1 MTQNMSEPQL
11 PIVTV
16 TPTSLVYGGEAMGRL
31 PDGRAV
37 FVPYALP
44 GETVSVRLV
53 EQKRGY
59 ARGELLEVLTPS
71 QARIEPLCLHFGVCG
86 GCHYQHMS
94 YEDQL
99 VAKTGILGEQLERIG
114 GLVDPPVEP
123 AVSSPNQTLY
133 RNHVQFHLTADGKI
147 GYHKARSDEV
157 LPIQECHLPEA
168 PLNAIWPQLDFE
180 TLPGL
185 ERFAMRMGIEDDVQL
200 ILESSDLR
208 PPEINIRDL
217 SVSIVHL
224 SPGGSLVLGGSE
236 AVWIEV
242 LDRSFQVSAGSFFQ
256 VNTPM
261 AAGMVAHLLEILPNY
276 QPLNSDA
283 ILLDVYCGVG
293 LFSAFLAPLVSRLV
307 GIESSPA
314 AASDFVAN
322 LDEFDHVELYEAT
335 AEEVLPNLDIA
346 PDIVLLDPTRAGI
359 SRQAMDGLLGLAS
372 PLLVYISC
380 DPATLARD
388 AKRLTARGYRLDQ
401 ITPFDLFP
409 QTYHIESI
417 SFWTIGLKVN

>member
-1 MTQNMSEPQL
+1 MTQNMSEPQP

-31 PDGRAV
+31 QDGRAV
-37 FVPYALP
+37 FVPYTLP
-44 GETVSVRLV
+44 GETVSVRLIV
-53 EQKRGY
+53 QKRGY

-99 VAKTGILGEQLERIG
+99 TVKTRILGEQLERIG

-133 RNHVQFHLTADGKI
+133 RNHVQFHLTTDGKI

-180 TLPGL
+180 ALPGL
-185 ERFAMRMGIEDDVQL
+185 ERFALRLGIEDDIQL
-200 ILESSDLR
+200 ILESSDLK

-217 SVSIVHL
+217 PVSVVHL

-276 QPLNSDA
+276 QPLKSDA
-283 ILLDVYCGVG
+283 TLLDVYCGVG

-335 AEEVLPNLDIA
+335 AEEVLPSLDIA
-346 PDIVLLDPTRAGI
+346 PDIVLLDPPRAGI

-388 AKRLTARGYRLDQ
+388 AKRLTAHGYRLEQ

-417 SFWTIGLKVN
+417 SFWTIGVKVN

>member
-1 MTQNMSEPQL
+1 MTQNMNEPQL

-44 GETVSVRLV
+44 GETISVQLV

-99 VAKTGILGEQLERIG
+99 TAKTGILGEQLERIG

-157 LPIQECHLPEA
+157 LPIQECHLPES

-180 TLPGL
+180 ALPGL
-185 ERFAMRMGIEDDVQL
+185 ERFAIRLGIEDDVQI
-200 ILESSDLR
+200 ILESSDLK
-208 PPEINIRDL
+208 PPEINIQDL
-217 SVSIVHL
+217 PVSVVHL
-224 SPGGSLVLGGSE
+224 SPVGSLVLGGSE
-236 AVWIEV
+236 VVWIEV
-242 LDRSFQVSAGSFFQ
+242 LERSFQVSAGSFFQ

-276 QPLNSDA
+276 QPPKSDA
-283 ILLDVYCGVG
+283 TLLDVYCGVG

-307 GIESSPA
+307 GIESSPT

-335 AEEVLPNLDIA
+335 AEEVLPNLEIA
-346 PDIVLLDPTRAGI
+346 PDIVLLDPPRAGI

-388 AKRLTARGYRLDQ
+388 AKRLTARGYRLEQ

-417 SFWTIGLKVN
+417 SFWTIGVKVN

>member
-1 MTQNMSEPQL
+1 
-11 PIVTV
+11 
-16 TPTSLVYGGEAMGRL
+16 
-31 PDGRAV
+31 
-37 FVPYALP
+37 
-44 GETVSVRLV
+44 VRLV

-71 QARIEPLCLHFGVCG
+71 QARIEPLCTHFGVCG

-94 YEDQL
+94 YADQL

-185 ERFAMRMGIEDDVQL
+185 ERFALRLGIEDDVQL
-200 ILESSDLR
+200 ILESSDLQL
-208 PPEINIRDL
+208 PEINIQDL
-217 SVSIVHL
+217 PVSVVHL

-276 QPLNSDA
+276 QLLKSDA
-283 ILLDVYCGVG
+283 TLLDVYCGVG

-307 GIESSPA
+307 GIESSPT

-346 PDIVLLDPTRAGI
+346 PDIVLLDPPRAGI

-388 AKRLTARGYRLDQ
+388 AKRLTARGYHLEQ

-417 SFWTIGLKVN
+417 SFWTIGVKVN

>member
-1 MTQNMSEPQL
+1 MTNNLSEPQL

-37 FVPYALP
+37 FVPYTLP

-71 QARIEPLCLHFGVCG
+71 KARIEPLCLHFGVCG

-99 VAKTGILGEQLERIG
+99 IAKTGILGEQLERIG

-157 LPIQECHLPEA
+157 LPIQECHLPES

-185 ERFAMRMGIEDDVQL
+185 ERFALRLGIEDDVQL
-200 ILESSDLR
+200 ILESSDLQA
-208 PPEINIRDL
+208 PEINIRDL
-217 SVSIVHL
+217 PVSVVHL

-261 AAGMVAHLLEILPNY
+261 AAGMVAHLLEMLPNY
-276 QPLNSDA
+276 QPLKSDA
-283 ILLDVYCGVG
+283 TLLDVYCGVG

-314 AASDFVAN
+314 AASDFVTN

-346 PDIVLLDPTRAGI
+346 PDIILLDPPRAGI

-388 AKRLTARGYRLDQ
+388 AKRLTARGYRLEQ

-417 SFWTIGLKVN
+417 SFWTIGVKVN

>member
-1 MTQNMSEPQL
+1 MTQNTSEPQL

-147 GYHKARSDEV
+147 GYHKARSDKV

-180 TLPGL
+180 AIPRL
-185 ERFAMRMGIEDDVQL
+185 ERFALRLGIEDDVQL
-200 ILESSDLR
+200 ILESSDLQA
-208 PPEINIRDL
+208 PEINIRDL
-217 SVSIVHL
+217 PVSVVHL

-276 QPLNSDA
+276 QPLKSDA

-322 LDEFDHVELYEAT
+322 LDEFDHVEIYEAT
-335 AEEVLPNLDIA
+335 AEEVLPNLDIT
-346 PDIVLLDPTRAGI
+346 PDIVLLDPPRAGI

-388 AKRLTARGYRLDQ
+388 AKRLTTHGYRLGQ

-417 SFWTIGLKVN
+417 SFWTIGVKVN

>member
-1 MTQNMSEPQL
+1 
-11 PIVTV
+11 
-16 TPTSLVYGGEAMGRL
+16 
-31 PDGRAV
+31 
-37 FVPYALP
+37 
-44 GETVSVRLV
+44 
-53 EQKRGY
+53 
-59 ARGELLEVLTPS
+59 
-71 QARIEPLCLHFGVCG
+71 
-86 GCHYQHMS
+86 
-94 YEDQL
+94 
-99 VAKTGILGEQLERIG
+99 
-114 GLVDPPVEP
+114 VEP

-147 GYHKARSDEV
+147 GYHKARSNEV
-157 LPIQECHLPEA
+157 FPIQECHLPEA

-180 TLPGL
+180 ALPGL
-185 ERFAMRMGIEDDVQL
+185 ERFALRLGIEDDIQL

-217 SVSIVHL
+217 PVSVVHL

-236 AVWIEV
+236 AIWIEV

-256 VNTPM
+256 VNTLM
-261 AAGMVAHLLEILPNY
+261 AAGMVAHLLEILPNI
-276 QPLNSDA
+276 QPLKSDA
-283 ILLDVYCGVG
+283 TLLDVYCGVG
-293 LFSAFLAPLVSRLV
+293 IFSAFLAPLVSRLV

-346 PDIVLLDPTRAGI
+346 PDIVLLDPPRSGI

-388 AKRLTARGYRLDQ
+388 AKRLTARGYRLEQ

-417 SFWTIGLKVN
+417 SFWTIGVKVN